1 MNTIDSY
8 RFGEIVING
17 KKYSSDVLIFP
28 NRVRDNWW
36 RKTGHELRLE
46 DIAEVITEN
55 PEVLVVGTGAS
66 GLMKVL
72 PEVEQAAQARGI
84 KLIVE
89 TTDRACDTYNQLSHS
104 PKLIAA
110 LHLTC

>member
-8 RFGEIVING
+8 HFGEIVING
-17 KKYSSDVLIFP
+17 KQYSSDVVIFP
-28 NRVRDNWW
+28 DRVRDDWW
-36 RKTGHELRLE
+36 RKTGHELCLK
-46 DIAEVITEN
+46 DIAGVMTEN
-55 PEVLVVGTGAS
+55 LEVLVVGTGDS

-89 TTDRACDTYNQLSHS
+89 PTEQACNTYNQLSHS
-104 PKLIAA
+104 QKAVAA
-110 LHLTC
+110 LHITC

>member
-8 RFGEIVING
+8 HFGEIVING
-17 KKYSSDVLIFP
+17 KSYSSDVVIFP
-28 NRVRDNWW
+28 AKVINNWW
-36 RKTGHELRLE
+36 RKTGHELCLE

-72 PEVEQAAQARGI
+72 PEVEQVTQAREI

-89 TTDRACDTYNQLSHS
+89 TTDNACNTYNQLSHS
-104 PKLIAA
+104 QRTVAA
-110 LHLTC
+110 LHITC

>member
-8 RFGEIVING
+8 HFGQIIING
-17 KKYSSDVLIFP
+17 KSYSSDVVIFP
-28 NRVRDNWW
+28 DRVRDNWW
-36 RKTGHELRLE
+36 LKTGHKLCLE
-46 DIAEVITEN
+46 DIAGVITEN

-72 PEVEQAAQARGI
+72 PEVEQAAQAQGI

-89 TTDRACDTYNQLSHS
+89 PTEQACNTYNQLSCLQ
-104 PKLIAA
+104 KVVAA
-110 LHLTC
+110 FHITC

>member
-8 RFGEIVING
+8 HFGQIVISA
-17 KKYSSDVLIFP
+17 KKYSSDVVIFP
-28 NRVRDNWW
+28 DRVRDNWW
-36 RKTGHELRLE
+36 RKTGHELCLE
-46 DIAEVITEN
+46 DIAEVLTEN

-72 PEVEQAAQARGI
+72 PEVAQAAQAQGI

-89 TTDRACDTYNQLSHS
+89 TTDKACNTYNQLWQFQ
-104 PKLIAA
+104 KLVAA
-110 LHLTC
+110 LHITC

>member
-8 RFGEIVING
+8 HFGEIVING
-17 KKYSSDVLIFP
+17 KKCSADVVIFTD
-28 NRVRDNWW
+28 RVRDNWW
-36 RKTGHELRLE
+36 RKTCHELCVE

-55 PEVLVVGTGAS
+55 PEVLIVGTGVS

-84 KLIVE
+84 RLIVE
-89 TTDRACDTYNQLSHS
+89 TTEEACNTYNQLSHS
-104 PKLIAA
+104 QRLVAA

>member
-8 RFGEIVING
+8 HFGEIVING
-17 KKYSSDVLIFP
+17 KSYSSDVVIFP
-28 NRVRDNWW
+28 DRVKDNWW
-36 RKTGHELRLE
+36 RKTGHELCLK
-46 DIAEVITEN
+46 DIDEVITES

-72 PEVEQAAQARGI
+72 PEVEQVAQAREI

-89 TTDRACDTYNQLSHS
+89 PTDKACNTYNQLSHS
-104 PKLIAA
+104 QKVVAA
-110 LHLTC
+110 FHITC

>member
-8 RFGEIVING
+8 HFGQIIING
-17 KKYSSDVLIFP
+17 KSYSSDVVIFP
-28 NRVRDNWW
+28 DRVRDNWW
-36 RKTGHELRLE
+36 RKTGHELCLE
-46 DIAEVITEN
+46 DIAGVMTEN
-55 PEVLVVGTGAS
+55 LEVLVVGTGAS

-89 TTDRACDTYNQLSHS
+89 TTDKACNTYNQLSHS
-104 PKLIAA
+104 QRTVAA
-110 LHLTC
+110 LHITC